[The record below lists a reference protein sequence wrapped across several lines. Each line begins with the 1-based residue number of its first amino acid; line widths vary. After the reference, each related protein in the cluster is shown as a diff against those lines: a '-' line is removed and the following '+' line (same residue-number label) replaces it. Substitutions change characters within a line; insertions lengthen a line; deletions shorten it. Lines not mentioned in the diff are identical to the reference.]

1 MKLLLTISSYLFFL
15 LAMYSCKKCT
25 TVYKD
30 EYTGKKML
38 PFVQERAVMAAPS
51 FFWDV
56 SFEKDTIVFFNE
68 EYAMPVVDSV
78 PNDINNTISY
88 FKKYIQPNMQT
99 FRLTVFHEMF
109 GDIDIPINEIN
120 EADLKVI
127 MNNPT
132 NAYGNMIIKVIHNF
146 YVKSNG
152 EY

>member
-15 LAMYSCKKCT
+15 LAMCSCKKDT

-38 PFVQERAVMAAPS
+38 PFVEQRAVMAAS
-51 FFWDV
+51 SIFWDV

-68 EYAMPVVDSV
+68 EYAMPVIDSF
-78 PNDINNTISY
+78 PNDINDTISY

-109 GDIDIPINEIN
+109 GDFDIPMNEIN
-120 EADLKVI
+120 
-127 MNNPT
+127 
-132 NAYGNMIIKVIHNF
+132 
-146 YVKSNG
+146 
-152 EY
+152 